1 MKKRLTS
8 LFLLLLTGSTLAGVP
23 THSGERECHM
33 SGKMDCCAK
42 ARMRSNR
49 PEVKASRLCCALNC
63 TEPGTTT
70 PTASFRVSTQLAVVL
85 GNVLVPRISFLQS
98 PIPARSSPTPGQ
110 RQDSNPAYILH
121 LALLI

>member
-1 MKKRLTS
+1 
-8 LFLLLLTGSTLAGVP
+8 
-23 THSGERECHM
+23 
-33 SGKMDCCAK
+33 
-42 ARMRSNR
+42 
-49 PEVKASRLCCALNC
+49 LCCALNC